1 MACSASSGVAI
12 STNPKP
18 RDRPVSRSVTT
29 LADSTLPTAAKASR
43 RRSLDVE
50 KDKPPTKSFTA
61 MEGLLLTAQ
70 DYRSIH
76 CGHDS
81 GNRILPEVRPGR
93 LTHRAAWLRRP
104 VPRPLPRRSGRSDPR
119 RAADH
124 HRRGPLTSAGS
135 PVVDRAAR
143 VLRRSA
149 RGRRRP
155 LLGRAPLGGAGHRL
169 ASRPL
174 GTEPGSRGAAQ
185 GRVPE
190 PWRQD
195 RLHGATRDGP
205 ESRGLP
211 DGGDRPRSLLEVP
224 GGRCRSRS
232 RKCSVRVLPRVPL
245 CGPGRAGVRRRAPP
259 GALGGPRRPRHRRG
273 VGHPRGAAPRPA
285 ALIGPNAIVG
295 VEMAVIAVERKPWHA
310 SFRLLERDERV
321 FAVLLAVVM
330 VGGLAAL
337 GFFPLARRYR
347 DIDLYWLVFC
357 FAAYK
362 VGIFALVTV
371 NPRATR
377 AYFIGAL
384 AIDLLL
390 VFVLLCLT
398 GAGDSV
404 YYLLF
409 FPLVAVNAYYLGPWV
424 GLGAAVVAGGL
435 YAWST
440 VLVPPCVG
448 WTPHL
453 ILAALAGLPAVTL
466 GLVAD
471 RERRARGEVERLND
485 ELTGTLSRLQTAQ
498 QELVVAER
506 MATVGRLSLR
516 IAHEVRNPISAIEL
530 NDGERN
536 DGDMKEAAA
545 LVSAIRDQV
554 TTLDALTEEYLAFAR
569 FPRPHFEEE
578 SINHLVQELAD
589 FVRPVATRQGLTI
602 RVEVDPSVPTME
614 IDRGLLRQAVLNLVK
629 NGLET
634 LSSGGELTIGSRF
647 DGA

>member
-1 MACSASSGVAI
+1 MS
-12 STNPKP
+12 
-18 RDRPVSRSVTT
+18 
-29 LADSTLPTAAKASR
+29 
-43 RRSLDVE
+43 
-50 KDKPPTKSFTA
+50 
-61 MEGLLLTAQ
+61 
-70 DYRSIH
+70 
-76 CGHDS
+76 
-81 GNRILPEVRPGR
+81 
-93 LTHRAAWLRRP
+93 
-104 VPRPLPRRSGRSDPR
+104 
-119 RAADH
+119 
-124 HRRGPLTSAGS
+124 
-135 PVVDRAAR
+135 
-143 VLRRSA
+143 
-149 RGRRRP
+149 
-155 LLGRAPLGGAGHRL
+155 
-169 ASRPL
+169 
-174 GTEPGSRGAAQ
+174 
-185 GRVPE
+185 
-190 PWRQD
+190 
-195 RLHGATRDGP
+195 
-205 ESRGLP
+205 
-211 DGGDRPRSLLEVP
+211 
-224 GGRCRSRS
+224 
-232 RKCSVRVLPRVPL
+232 
-245 CGPGRAGVRRRAPP
+245 
-259 GALGGPRRPRHRRG
+259 
-273 VGHPRGAAPRPA
+273 
-285 ALIGPNAIVG
+285 AIVT
-295 VEMAVIAVERKPWHA
+295 ERKPWHA
-310 SFRLLERDERV
+310 SFRLLERDERI

-337 GFFPLARRYR
+337 GLFPLRPRYR
-347 DIDLYWLVFC
+347 DIDLPWLVFC

-362 VGIFALVTV
+362 IGIFALVTV

-404 YYLLF
+404 FYLLF
-409 FPLVAVNAYYLGPWV
+409 FPLCAVNAYYFGPWV

-440 VLVPPCVG
+440 VLVPPWVG

-516 IAHEVRNPISAIEL
+516 VAHEVRNPISAIEL
-530 NDGERN
+530 NAEMLEDIVRERSN
-536 DGDMKEAAA
+536 DVDMKEAAG

-554 TTLDALTEEYLAFAR
+554 TALDALTEEYLAFAR

-589 FVRPVATRQGLTI
+589 FIRPVATRQGLTLT
-602 RVEVDPSVPTME
+602 VDVDPSVPMME

-634 LSSGGELTIGSRF
+634 LSSGGELTIGSRC
-647 DGA
+647 DGDAVEISVSDTGGGIPEDVGPRLFEQFFTTKPQGTGLGLSITRQIAEEHGGEIRWKNRAPLGATFTIRLPLKREKHG